1 MMKVIIVDTPEEGSQ
16 KAFKMIKSKIE
27 AKQVKTLGLATGSTP
42 LKLYEKMRNAK
53 LDVSDITTI
62 NLDEYIGLSA
72 DDVNS
77 YHYYMEKELFSA
89 MNFKNSFLP
98 NGMATDLQAE
108 CERFEAIL
116 EKHPIDIQI
125 LGIGTDGHIGFNEP
139 GTPFDSTVSAV
150 KLADA
155 TREANKRFFTKKE
168 DVPTHA
174 LTMGIK
180 SIMSA
185 KFIIL
190 LAFGKTKA
198 HAIQKTIEGPVD
210 ESCPASIL
218 QTHSNAVIIID
229 KEAGSLLKNQN
240 NYSYSSYD
248 M

>member
-1 MMKVIIVDTPEEGSQ
+1 TPEEGSQ
-16 KAFKMIKSKIE
+16 KAFEMIKSKIE

-125 LGIGTDGHIGFNEP
+125 LGIGTDGHIGFN
-139 GTPFDSTVSAV
+139 
-150 KLADA
+150 
-155 TREANKRFFTKKE
+155 
-168 DVPTHA
+168 
-174 LTMGIK
+174 
-180 SIMSA
+180 
-185 KFIIL
+185 
-190 LAFGKTKA
+190 
-198 HAIQKTIEGPVD
+198 
-210 ESCPASIL
+210 
-218 QTHSNAVIIID
+218 
-229 KEAGSLLKNQN
+229 
-240 NYSYSSYD
+240 
-248 M
+248 